1 MTPPVLPLEVF
12 DEIVSQSADEISILK
27 SCSLVCRSF
36 RRSAQKMLFNC
47 IVVKLANRDSDESPI
62 NLVLIVE
69 EAPHLIDYIQEL
81 QISYK
86 RINRDDYHD
95 EDYIH
100 MLANALGIFSRKGEL
115 FPINLRS
122 LRLQGLVWQLIPPGL
137 QDALVLLMT
146 LHSLRDIALDN
157 CFYSP
162 ANLVPNLPPLLKHL
176 SLDRVEFS
184 SLPTRRDELPKLESL
199 TLDILGVSFPSDLV
213 ERIVDISQ
221 VKTFQGGGCDPY
233 TMPVIER
240 ILRAT
245 SNSLEHL
252 TLQEFDIS
260 DPDSI
265 SIDLNRFSHLTDI
278 TITQCCY
285 VGSYISLIPPM
296 FILITKMM
304 ETISPRNVIQ
314 NLSFHLKL
322 GRAIHILD
330 FDSTMKDVW
339 QELDTIWSIPQLASS
354 KSFHGITFIVE
365 STPANCDAFSDLAQ
379 NKLPETKKASKLHVK
394 TSHRFTATDRKSQ
407 GGTDVGR

>member
-100 MLANALGIFSRKGEL
+100 MLANALDDTPR
-115 FPINLRS
+115 
-122 LRLQGLVWQLIPPGL
+122 VAL

-221 VKTFQGGGCDPY
+221 VKTFQGGGCNPY

-252 TLQEFDIS
+252 TLQEFDID

-265 SIDLNRFSHLTDI
+265 SIDLNRFSRLTDI
-278 TITQCCY
+278 TITQWCY

-296 FILITKMM
+296 LILITKMM
-304 ETISPRNVIQ
+304 KTISPQNVIQ

-330 FDSTMKDVW
+330 FDWTMKDVW

-365 STPANCDAFSDLAQ
+365 STPANCDAFSDLVQ

-394 TSHRFTATDRKSQ
+394 TSPFR
-407 GGTDVGR
+407 